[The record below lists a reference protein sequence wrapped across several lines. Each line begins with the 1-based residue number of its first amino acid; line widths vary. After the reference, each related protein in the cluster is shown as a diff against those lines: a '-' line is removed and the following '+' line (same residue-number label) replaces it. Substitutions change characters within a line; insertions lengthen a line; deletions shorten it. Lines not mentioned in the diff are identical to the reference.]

1 MTESAQSIEKR
12 VDELEFR
19 AAFQEDTL
27 AQLNDVIAQQRNE
40 IDHLTKQLGGVI
52 DTLRSTMQTGG
63 SASDIDEKPPHY

>member
-19 AAFQEDTL
+19 IAFQEDTL

-40 IDHLTKQLGGVI
+40 IDHLTKQLGEVI
-52 DTLRSTMQTGG
+52 DTLISTMQTGG
-63 SASDIDEKPPHY
+63 SASDIDENPPHY

>member
-19 AAFQEDTL
+19 TAFQEDTL

-40 IDHLTKQLGGVI
+40 IDHLTKQLGGDI

-63 SASDIDEKPPHY
+63 SANDIDENPPHC

>member
-19 AAFQEDTL
+19 IAFQEDTL

-40 IDHLTKQLGGVI
+40 IDHLTKQLGEVI

-63 SASDIDEKPPHY
+63 SANDIDEKPPHY